1 MSFGKFA
8 VHEQIVL
15 AFIME
20 FELGS
25 RVIEGLT
32 LENNTG
38 AWWRE
43 DSIRRRVD
51 QAYVNDNSPVS

>member
-15 AFIME
+15 GFIME

-25 RVIEGLT
+25 RVIEGLE

-38 AWWRE
+38 LRWRE
-43 DSIRRRVD
+43 DSIRRRAD
-51 QAYVNDNSPVS
+51 QAYANDNSTVS